1 MQDPDDP
8 FSLTRCLIYTEHGSK
23 NHPGGSKQLDLANK
37 GVKHFSNA
45 LMGDRCHVV
54 LVKKY
59 LAKLPHGALEKDC
72 FYCQLKRS
80 EAMIYHQK
88 LRGMTT
94 NQLGTNVLKGKL
106 REMFQSAGLQAETK
120 SNYSLRASGI
130 SRLYSAGVP
139 EKLIVER
146 SGHLSKEGVRSY
158 ERTTAQQHKTVSDWL
173 TNPKVP
179 MLVLWQQ
186 NMFPY
191 KISQILHH

>member
-1 MQDPDDP
+1 
-8 FSLTRCLIYTEHGSK
+8 
-23 NHPGGSKQLDLANK
+23 
-37 GVKHFSNA
+37 
-45 LMGDRCHVV
+45 
-54 LVKKY
+54 
-59 LAKLPHGALEKDC
+59 
-72 FYCQLKRS
+72 
-80 EAMIYHQK
+80 MIYHQK

-120 SNYSLRASGI
+120 SNHSLRASGI

-173 TNPKVP
+173 ASSKGTYVGSLAAEHVPVQDISNPPPLKMAKTMDTQHCPKDVAPKMEETSSKVKVVKDTQHCP
-179 MLVLWQQ
+179 KYVALETEEKSSKAEEVKEMFSLSGCQVTI
-186 NMFPY
+186 NMQF
-191 KISQILHH
+191 